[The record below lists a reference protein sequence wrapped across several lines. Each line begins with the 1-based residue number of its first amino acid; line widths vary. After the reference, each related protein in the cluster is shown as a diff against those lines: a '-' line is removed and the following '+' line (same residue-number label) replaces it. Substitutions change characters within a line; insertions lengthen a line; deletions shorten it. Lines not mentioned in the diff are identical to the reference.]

1 MISTNEN
8 AGGRAT
14 EPRSGTTLT
23 DIELLTKTFADEHG
37 QLAGIVGDMDAEFE
51 KIKRKYLGAL
61 RAAVGRTAKAKLTLH
76 TAIAGSPALFDKPRT
91 QIFHGVKVGFQKGKG
106 GIEFADADKVCA
118 LIRKTFG
125 DDAIAYIRTTDAP
138 DKKML
143 AELPV
148 NELKKLGCT
157 VADTGDV
164 VVIKPTDSEIEKAV
178 AALLKDAVEQ
188 T

>member
-8 AGGRAT
+8 AGGSKA
-14 EPRSGTTLT
+14 TTLT
-23 DIELLTKTFADEHG
+23 DIELLTKTFADEHAL
-37 QLAGIVGDMDAEFE
+37 LASIVEDMDAEFE
-51 KIKRKYLGAL
+51 KAKRKYMGAL

-76 TAIAGSPALFDKPRT
+76 TAIAGTPELFAKPRT

-106 GIEFADADKVCA
+106 GIEFADSDKVVA

-125 DDAIAYIRTTDAP
+125 DDAIAYIRTVEAP

-143 AELPV
+143 ADLPV

-178 AALLKDAVEQ
+178 AALLKDAVEGEVAA
-188 T
+188 